1 MKFCMVTTFYPPYHF
16 GGDATHTYRLSNELA
31 RRGHQ
36 VDVIFDRD
44 AYYLAHAGEPTQRY
58 EQHPNVTVHAL
69 KSPLG
74 ALSPLATQQT
84 GKPWFKP
91 RIKQLL
97 ESGNYD
103 VIHFHNSSLI
113 GPGAFVYGSAVKLL
127 TLHEY
132 WLICP
137 MHVLWKFDREA
148 CTQRQCLQCSLRGH
162 RPPQWW
168 RYTGFLPQQLKHIDQ
183 ICVPSRFSR
192 QEHQTHGID
201 APIEVLPNF
210 VPAPA
215 YGEGELPAPQTRPYF
230 LFVGRLLKLK
240 GVQTLIPIFQQFRD
254 ADLLVVGDGEYGPTL
269 RAAARELPNVRFISS
284 VPLSELAAY
293 YKHAIALIVPS
304 LCYETFALVQ
314 IEAFA
319 WHTPVIAHRLG
330 STPEAVEDS
339 GGGFTYDSETE
350 LVQAMTQLQSD
361 PELRRALGDKG
372 WAAYRRWWDTDAH
385 FKRYFEIIARA
396 QQKKEELATSNHPL
410 R

>member
-1 MKFCMVTTFYPPYHF
+1 MVTTFYPPYHF

-36 VDVIFDRD
+36 VDVIYDRD
-44 AYYLAHAGEPTQRY
+44 AYYLAHPAEPAQQY

-69 KSPLG
+69 KSPFG
-74 ALSPLATQQT
+74 PLSPLATQQT
-84 GKPWFKP
+84 GRPWFKP

-97 ESGNYD
+97 ETGGYD
-103 VIHFHNSSLI
+103 VVHFHNSSLI
-113 GPGAFVYGSAVKLL
+113 GPGAFAYGSAVKLL

-148 CTQRQCLQCSLRGH
+148 CVQRQCLQCTLRGR

-168 RYTGFLPQQLKHIDQ
+168 RYTGFLRRQLGHIDQ
-183 ICVPSRFSR
+183 ICAPSRFSR
-192 QEHQTHGID
+192 REHQSHGID
-201 APIEVLPNF
+201 ADIEVLPYF
-210 VPAPA
+210 VPPA
-215 YGEGELPAPQTRPYF
+215 AQPAAEAASPHSRPFF

-240 GVQTLIPIFQQFRD
+240 GVQTLLPVFQRYPD
-254 ADLLVVGDGEYGPTL
+254 ADLLVVGDGEYGAEL
-269 RAAARELPNVRFISS
+269 RAAAAGIPNVRFVGS
-284 VPLSELAAY
+284 VPLSQLAAY
-293 YKHAIALIVPS
+293 YQNAIALIVPS

-339 GGGFTYDSETE
+339 GGGFTYGDETE
-350 LVQAMTQLQSD
+350 LLRAMTRLQSD
-361 PELRRALGDKG
+361 PAQRAALGDKG

-385 FKRYFEIIARA
+385 FNRYFEIIARA
-396 QQKKEELATSNHPL
+396 QQKKQEFSTSKASLP
-410 R
+410 